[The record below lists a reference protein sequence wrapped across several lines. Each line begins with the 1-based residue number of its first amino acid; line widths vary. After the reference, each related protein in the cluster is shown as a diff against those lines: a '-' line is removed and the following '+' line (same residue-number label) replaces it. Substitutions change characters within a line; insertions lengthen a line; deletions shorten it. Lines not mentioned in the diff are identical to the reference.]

1 MVAVTVTVFTHTSC
15 SSSRKTIDWLRE
27 QNIPFIEKKLTDQ
40 GMSFNEFKDMLRLT
54 ENGTTDLLSVQKSV
68 YKQAADQ
75 LDEMSLRELYSFVA
89 SHPQILKSPIVV
101 DDNRIQIGFSEKEI
115 RTFIPRHDRI
125 AELKRLLDNK

>member
-1 MVAVTVTVFTHTSC
+1 MTVTVFTHTSC

-40 GMSFNEFKDMLRLT
+40 GMSFTEFKDMLRLT

-75 LDEMSLRELYSFVA
+75 LDEMSLRELYSLVA

>member
-1 MVAVTVTVFTHTSC
+1 MTVTVFTHTSC
-15 SSSRKTIDWLRE
+15 SSSRKTLDWLRE

-40 GMSFNEFKDMLRLT
+40 GMSFTEFKDMLRLT

-89 SHPQILKSPIVV
+89 SHTQILKSPIVV